1 MSMAA
6 REEPRW
12 TTIQIVDPVN
22 ERHYALSEDAE
33 LQLRILRD
41 GLRAVANLAR
51 GEEEPSMPIPET
63 IAGDDLAAIFDV
75 FGIACGA
82 IISTVRFA
90 GPSQPI
96 DGRP

>member
-1 MSMAA
+1 MAE
-6 REEPRW
+6 RERQHW
-12 TTIQIVDPVN
+12 TTIEIVDPVQDQ
-22 ERHYALSEDAE
+22 HYALSQDAE

-51 GEEEPSMPIPET
+51 GEEEVSAPISEA
-63 IAGDDLAAIFDV
+63 IAGEDLAAIFDV

-82 IISTVRFA
+82 IIQTVRFA

-96 DGRP
+96 EARV